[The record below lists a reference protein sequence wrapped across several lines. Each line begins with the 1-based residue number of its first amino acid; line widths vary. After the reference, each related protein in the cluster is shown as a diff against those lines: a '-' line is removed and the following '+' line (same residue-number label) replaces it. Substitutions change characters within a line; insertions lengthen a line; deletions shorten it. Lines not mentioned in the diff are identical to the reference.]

1 MNNAGADSFRWGRP
15 CYLLPLRWETD
26 DGLTELTGYL
36 RGIAKSCDVL
46 IVDGSPEPLFRQHHR
61 RWRAF
66 ADHLR
71 PHSDLRY
78 RNGKVN
84 GVVTGMRMTTAERV
98 VIADDDVRYDAHAL
112 AEVLSLLDH
121 ADLVVPQN
129 YFAPLPWHAAWDS
142 SRILLNRC
150 LGMDY
155 PGTLA
160 VRSAAFRRAGCYDGD
175 VLFENL
181 ELIRTLQVARFRV
194 VRAPRIF
201 VRRVPPPL
209 RRFIEQ
215 RVRQAYDSFAQPTRL
230 AVELALLPAAALVL
244 RAGRFPLLLAAA
256 GAGIGLAELGRRRA
270 EGTAVFPPHL
280 SWFAPAWLAERSVC
294 SWLALLCRLRGGVRY
309 AGNRLR
315 RAATP
320 ITELRRRTVA
330 RSDVRGAKPRPNMRP
345 VAERLDR

>member
-1 MNNAGADSFRWGRP
+1 MIGCGYGSFRWGRP

-26 DGLTELTGYL
+26 DGLAELTGYL
-36 RGIAKSCDVL
+36 RSVAKSCDVL
-46 IVDGSPEPLFRQHHR
+46 VVDGSPEPLFLRHR
-61 RWRAF
+61 RCWYTF
-66 ADHLR
+66 ARHIR
-71 PHSDLRY
+71 PHSDLTY
-78 RNGKVN
+78 HNGKVN
-84 GVVTGMRMTTAERV
+84 GVITGMRMTSAERV
-98 VIADDDVRYDAHAL
+98 VIADDDVRYDSHTL

-121 ADLVVPQN
+121 ADLVIPQN

-160 VRSAAFRRAGCYDGD
+160 VRSTAFHRAGCYDGD

-181 ELIRTLQVARFRV
+181 ELIQTLQIAGAQVMQ
-194 VRAPRIF
+194 APHVF
-201 VRRVPPPL
+201 VRRLPPSL

-215 RVRQAYDSFAQPTRL
+215 RVRQAYDSFGQPTRL
-230 AVELALLPAAALVL
+230 AVELALLPAAALAF

-270 EGTAVFPPHL
+270 QGIAVFPPHL
-280 SWFAPAWLAERSVC
+280 SWFAPVWLTERSVC

-320 ITELRRRTVA
+320 IAELRRRA
-330 RSDVRGAKPRPNMRP
+330 AAHSDVRSVKPRTHMRP